1 VNAVVRIRDYQHG
14 VLRILQT
21 TLRMTLARQ
30 VEAERKRRAMVIAAE
45 GEFQA
50 AGRLSQAMGVISR
63 EPGALTCTGSS

>member
-14 VLRILQT
+14 VLRIVQT

-30 VEAERKRRAMVIAAE
+30 VEAEWKRGAKVIAAE

-50 AGRLSQAMGVISR
+50 AGRLSQA
-63 EPGALTCTGSS
+63 TG